1 MNYII
6 NPSWF
11 YWLGVVESMRCFMI
25 AAFIISIAL
34 IVVSL
39 MKKSNNFIDE
49 KIIIPMNISMIREF
63 PDISDDERKTAQFF
77 TKALKIAIGVLVISG
92 LILMFVPSKETLI
105 EMMIAKQ
112 ATYENATWTLD
123 ALKSAVDYVIQ
134 AMQSLK

>member
-11 YWLGVVESMRCFMI
+11 YWLGVVESMRYFMI
-25 AAFIISIAL
+25 AAFVISI
-34 IVVSL
+34 VVVVASA
-39 MKKSNNFIDE
+39 
-49 KIIIPMNISMIREF
+49 IIIPLDVKMIQDYPTVCDFEM
-63 PDISDDERKTAQFF
+63 KTVQFF
-77 TKALKIAIGVLVISG
+77 KKALKIAIVALVISG

-123 ALKSAVDYVIQ
+123 AVKSAVDYVIQ

>member
-11 YWLGVVESMRCFMI
+11 YWLGVVESMLHFMV
-25 AAFIISIAL
+25 AAFVLSIAF
-34 IVVSL
+34 VVASA
-39 MKKSNNFIDE
+39 
-49 KIIIPMNISMIREF
+49 IIIPVDISVIREF
-63 PDISDDERKTAQFF
+63 PDISDGERKTVQFF

-92 LILMFVPSKETLI
+92 LVLVFVPSKETLI

-134 AMQSLK
+134 AIQSLK

>member
-11 YWLGVVESMRCFMI
+11 YWLGVVESMRYFMI
-25 AAFIISIAL
+25 AAFIISIAAI
-34 IVVSL
+34 IVA
-39 MKKSNNFIDE
+39 
-49 KIIIPMNISMIREF
+49 IIIVPVDMRMIRDF
-63 PDISDDERKTAQFF
+63 PDMSDDERKSVQFF
-77 TKALKIAIGVLVISG
+77 TKVLKTAIWALVISG
-92 LILMFVPSKETLI
+92 LILLFVPSKETI
-105 EMMIAKQ
+105 IGMMIAKQ

>member
-11 YWLGVVESMRCFMI
+11 YWLGVVESMLNFMV
-25 AAFIISIAL
+25 AAFIVS
-34 IVVSL
+34 IVVIVASA
-39 MKKSNNFIDE
+39 
-49 KIIIPMNISMIREF
+49 IIIPMNINIIHEF
-63 PDISDDERKTAQFF
+63 PDMSDDERKTVQFF
-77 TKALKIAIGVLVISG
+77 TKALKIAIAALVISG

-134 AMQSLK
+134 AIQSLK

>member
-11 YWLGVVESMRCFMI
+11 YWLGVVESMLHFMV
-25 AAFIISIAL
+25 AAFVLSIAF
-34 IVVSL
+34 VVASA
-39 MKKSNNFIDE
+39 
-49 KIIIPMNISMIREF
+49 IIIPMNISMIREF
-63 PDISDDERKTAQFF
+63 PDMSDDERKTAQFF

-92 LILMFVPSKETLI
+92 LVLVFVPSKETLI

-123 ALKSAVDYVIQ
+123 ALKSAVDYVVQ
-134 AMQSLK
+134 AIQSLK

>member
-11 YWLGVVESMRCFMI
+11 YWLGVVESMLHFMV
-25 AAFIISIAL
+25 AAFIVSIV
-34 IVVSL
+34 IVVVSA
-39 MKKSNNFIDE
+39 
-49 KIIIPMNISMIREF
+49 IIIPMNISMIREF
-63 PDISDDERKTAQFF
+63 PDMSDDERKTAQFF
-77 TKALKIAIGVLVISG
+77 TKALKIAICVLVISG
-92 LILMFVPSKETLI
+92 LVLVFVPSKETLI

-134 AMQSLK
+134 AIQSLK

>member
-11 YWLGVVESMRCFMI
+11 YWLGVVESMLYFMV
-25 AAFIISIAL
+25 AAFIVS
-34 IVVSL
+34 IVVVVVSA
-39 MKKSNNFIDE
+39 
-49 KIIIPMNISMIREF
+49 IIIPMNISMIREF
-63 PDISDDERKTAQFF
+63 PDMSDDERKTVQFF

-92 LILMFVPSKETLI
+92 LVLVFVPSKETLI

-134 AMQSLK
+134 AIQSLK